1 MGANLRIG
9 ATVDVA
15 ELKAGMQQSVDEVK
29 QAAQKIPLAFEEA
42 RGRTK
47 TALNGI
53 SEDTK
58 QAAQVVSIE
67 SAKVAQATKQFAQ
80 AQAELRNATIVAKD
94 AKLTMTLNHD
104 TSAGGGSA
112 EGCGGCEEFWLMRKL
127 PRLARWRS
135 CRTRGA
141 EPERRHPCIPARGG
155 CGL

>member
-15 ELKAGMQQSVDEVK
+15 ELKAGMAATVDEVK
-29 QAAQKIPLAFEEA
+29 QAAQKIPLAFDEA

-47 TALNGI
+47 AALNGI

-67 SAKVAQATKQFAQ
+67 SARVAAATKEFAA

-94 AKLTMTLNHD
+94 AKLD
-104 TSAGGGSA
+104 DA
-112 EGCGGCEEFWLMRKL
+112 ETTNL
-127 PRLARWRS
+127 
-135 CRTRGA
+135 
-141 EPERRHPCIPARGG
+141 
-155 CGL
+155 